1 LIICAK
7 VLYYEKTRKIPNPK
21 ADVNLTRERLA
32 LNDAQISGG
41 LLIALARDK
50 VKVFLEE
57 CAKHKDDCAV
67 EIGEVIEGKPRLNVK

>member
-1 LIICAK
+1 M
-7 VLYYEKTRKIPNPK
+7 
-21 ADVNLTRERLA
+21 TRERLA

-67 EIGEVIEGKPRLNVK
+67 EIGEVIEGKPGRLNVK